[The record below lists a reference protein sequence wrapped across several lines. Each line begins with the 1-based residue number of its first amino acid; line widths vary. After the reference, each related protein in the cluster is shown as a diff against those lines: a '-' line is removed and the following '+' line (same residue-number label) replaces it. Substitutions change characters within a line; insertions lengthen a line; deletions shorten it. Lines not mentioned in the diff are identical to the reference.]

1 VNKIKIISFDV
12 EGTLVT
18 TDFSYA
24 IWFEAIPE
32 RYAEKYGLTLDQAKK
47 LVREEY
53 EKIGDQRAEW
63 YDIKYWFAKMD
74 LGDYKP
80 VMEQHHHRV
89 SYFPEVKEVF
99 SHLKNKYKIIASSGS
114 AREFLDHLLRDIEP
128 CFHKIYSSTSDY
140 KQPKTNEFYLEICK
154 NLGVA
159 PEEILHIGDN
169 WEFDCISASEIGI
182 KTVFLDRQKASGRKN
197 SVSSLEE
204 LKNHLRTR

>member
-1 VNKIKIISFDV
+1 MNGIKIVSFDV

-24 IWFEAIPE
+24 IWFEAIPQ
-32 RYAEKYGLTLDQAKK
+32 RYAERYGLNIEQAKK
-47 LVREEY
+47 LVRGEY
-53 EKIGDQRAEW
+53 ETIGEQRAEW
-63 YDIKYWFAKMD
+63 YDIKYWFARFD

-89 SYFPEVKEVF
+89 GYYPEVKEVL
-99 SHLKNKYKIIASSGS
+99 SSLKNKYKIIASSGS
-114 AREFLDHLLRDIEP
+114 AREFLHHLLRDIEP
-128 CFHKIYSSTSDY
+128 YFHRIYSSTSDY

-154 NLGVA
+154 NLDVT
-159 PEEILHIGDN
+159 PEQILHIGDS

-182 KTVFLDRQKASGRKN
+182 KTVFLDRKKTSERKN

-204 LKNHLRTR
+204 IKNHLKI